1 MREVFILSTY
11 NLSLEDQWDLC
22 RMVERAGIF
31 NFEFLPL
38 EEYQGKTDQLV
49 DLVLSSKT
57 KPIIVTIDEI
67 ALQYAQAQFS
77 KYARLIPWY
86 RPSNHVVPP
95 KVAGQQL
102 YNVLNNEATTEDI
115 D

>member
-11 NLSLEDQWDLC
+11 NLSNEEQWEVC
-22 RMVERAGIF
+22 RMVERAGLF

-38 EEYQGKTDQLV
+38 EDYRDQLERVV
-49 DLVLSSKT
+49 DIVLSAKER
-57 KPIIVTIDEI
+57 PIVITLDST
-67 ALQYAQAQFS
+67 ALEYAQTQFS

-102 YNVLNNEATTEDI
+102 YNVLNDKVTTEDI

>member
-11 NLSLEDQWDLC
+11 TPTLEDQWDLC

-38 EEYQGKTDQLV
+38 EDYQGRMDQVV
-49 DLVLSSKT
+49 DIILSSKER
-57 KPIIVTIDEI
+57 PILITLDDVAHE
-67 ALQYAQAQFS
+67 YAKTQFV

-86 RPSNHVVPP
+86 HPSNHVVPP

-102 YNVLNNEATTEDI
+102 GKVLSTKEEEEDYQ
-115 D
+115 